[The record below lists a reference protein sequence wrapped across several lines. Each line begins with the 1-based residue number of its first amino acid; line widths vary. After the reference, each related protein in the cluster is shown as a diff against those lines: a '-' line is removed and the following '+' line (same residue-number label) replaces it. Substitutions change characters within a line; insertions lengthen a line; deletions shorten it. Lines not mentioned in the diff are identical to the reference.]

1 MSAEQR
7 CLPVVRTV
15 RIRISLS
22 TNPGKITALEATTAV
37 WDCAVALYTELFLD
51 HPGVFE
57 AHKPELVRRGPDTG
71 R

>member
-1 MSAEQR
+1 MSTEQR
-7 CLPVVRTV
+7 CVPDVRTV
-15 RIRISLS
+15 CIRISPS